1 MTSLLDALQRGV
13 QGGLIATGIA
23 DTSTHLQAQEVAPA
37 PQPTRVAKSSKTA
50 APRVVLLSETGV
62 LVRAHDGRLPREGEL
77 DIEPD
82 GMSIVIRTR
91 VGPVVVAGSLRRRPA
106 QGTMRWAVA
115 TELHAL
121 DLEILRTVAPSQVNL
136 HVACLRMATLAQ
148 EIASLACEAAGYTW
162 QPTGSPEA
170 DLAVA
175 LEILKTSTVT
185 PKVH

>member
-1 MTSLLDALQRGV
+1 MTSILDVLQRGV

-23 DTSTHLQAQEVAPA
+23 DTSAQTQAQEVASA
-37 PQPTRVAKSSKTA
+37 PQSARAAKQRKTV

-106 QGTMRWAVA
+106 MGTMRWAVA

-121 DLEILRTVAPSQVNL
+121 DLEILRVVAPTQVTL
-136 HVACLRMATLAQ
+136 HDACVRMANIAQ
-148 EIASLACEAAGYTW
+148 EIARLACEAAGYTW

-170 DLAVA
+170 DLQVA